1 MKKNNSNTI
10 ATIDEFIGYVNST
23 KDHSK
28 EFDCEIKDIE
38 IRHYE
43 FETFEKHEMLI
54 NFKLDDI
61 GLEIIKP
68 LLVSNKTETEYRQ
81 FMAEL
86 SMSFGHD
93 PIYASEMIG
102 MEGKITLKT
111 EMVDGEL
118 KIRILN
124 FESTS
129 MR

>member
-1 MKKNNSNTI
+1 MKKDNNNAIVTI
-10 ATIDEFIGYVNST
+10 EEFIEYIDST
-23 KDHSK
+23 EDRSQ

-38 IRHYE
+38 IRHYV
-43 FETFEKHEMLI
+43 FDTFEKHEMLI

-68 LLVSNKTETEYRQ
+68 LLVSNEAGTEYRQ
-81 FMAEL
+81 FMEE
-86 SMSFGHD
+86 MSQNFGFD
-93 PIYASEMIG
+93 PIYALDMIG

-118 KIRILN
+118 ELRILD
-124 FESTS
+124 FVTTS